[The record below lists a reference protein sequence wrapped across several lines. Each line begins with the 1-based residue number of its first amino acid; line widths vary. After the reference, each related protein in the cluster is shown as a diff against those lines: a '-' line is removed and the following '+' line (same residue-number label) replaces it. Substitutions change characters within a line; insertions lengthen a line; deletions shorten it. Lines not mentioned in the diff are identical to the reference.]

1 MNVTDPA
8 SPLRWMGGKVER
20 RGQSFAF
27 STQIHKA
34 ELLVLPSSVCFN
46 NWGSSLE
53 ELGKLK
59 CIRKHVQK
67 PEEMH
72 CQLLIERAFAGLQR

>member
-1 MNVTDPA
+1 
-8 SPLRWMGGKVER
+8 MGKWI
-20 RGQSFAF
+20 GQVRVLPFL
-27 STQIHKA
+27 QIQKA

-46 NWGSSLE
+46 NWGPSLE
-53 ELGKLK
+53 ELVKLK

-72 CQLLIERAFAGLQR
+72 CQLLLERAFAGLQR

>member
-1 MNVTDPA
+1 MD
-8 SPLRWMGGKVER
+8 R

-72 CQLLIERAFAGLQR
+72 CQLLIERAFAGLQG